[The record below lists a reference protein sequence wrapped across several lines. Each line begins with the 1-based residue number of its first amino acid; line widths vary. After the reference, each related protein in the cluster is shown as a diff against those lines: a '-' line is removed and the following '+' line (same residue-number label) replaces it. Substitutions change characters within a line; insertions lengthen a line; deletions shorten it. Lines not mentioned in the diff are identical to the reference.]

1 MSGAFLHS
9 EGFTL
14 NMKNPGSQTAYR
26 SVAQHSGRGTGAP
39 GYRVLCTG
47 ECTRRPQK
55 LSRPMGVLYMV
66 QGARETG
73 RRGTSGPG
81 AKGGKLGAA
90 MEGVYGSVVRR
101 RYMVPEESLCDVP
114 ASGRAV
120 AGTVVGR
127 PPEVCLVSAALC
139 CDCCRAARCG
149 PVTLV
154 LW

>member
-1 MSGAFLHS
+1 
-9 EGFTL
+9 
-14 NMKNPGSQTAYR
+14 
-26 SVAQHSGRGTGAP
+26 
-39 GYRVLCTG
+39 
-47 ECTRRPQK
+47 
-55 LSRPMGVLYMV
+55 MV

-90 MEGVYGSVVRR
+90 MEGVYGCVVMR
-101 RYMVPEESLCDVP
+101 RYMVPEERLCDVP

-127 PPEVCLVSAALC
+127 PPDVCLVSAALC
-139 CDCCRAARCG
+139 CGRYRAARCG
-149 PVTLV
+149 PVTLM